1 MKKKIQKIFTLKF
14 WLELNFTLSVKFDS
28 QNLLNK
34 RDENSC

>member
-14 WLELNFTLSVKFDS
+14 WLELNFTLGVKFDL

-34 RDENSC
+34 RNENSG